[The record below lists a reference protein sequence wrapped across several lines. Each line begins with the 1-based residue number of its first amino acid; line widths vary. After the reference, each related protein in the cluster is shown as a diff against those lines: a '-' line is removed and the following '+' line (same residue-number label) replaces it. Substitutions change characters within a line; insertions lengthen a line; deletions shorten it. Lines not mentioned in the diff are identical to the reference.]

1 MLGSKDAPV
10 TVVEFSDYQC
20 PFCQRF
26 HTQVYSE
33 LKKDFIDTGKVRFY
47 SRDLPID
54 QLHPNATRAAQAAR
68 CAGDQG
74 QFWALRDIMSAH
86 PEALDLTSLVADA
99 SAVKINP
106 DTFRK
111 CVETEKYKEAVKG
124 DLLEAMKIGA
134 DGTPVIRRRQ
144 EHPGW
149 RGRRTRS
156 SARSR
161 MRCFRKS
168 LSRSAWRSRRTRLRF
183 AAPQPACPR
192 CGAGALFQF
201 GEDLVAIQQIA
212 TFRLRHATVE
222 LHLKLVQGM
231 CLSLAPK
238 HFVHVRLISR
248 TALTEPCEHVRV
260 DAQAD

>member
-1 MLGSKDAPV
+1 MKKLLSFACIAALTLPLIAADQKKDAKKKDAAADTITHEQADQILDELRQIRQLLEKQNEAAGKPAGPARARLHMEGAPMLGSKDAPI

-26 HTQVYSE
+26 HTQVYGD

-99 SAVKINP
+99 SVVKINP

-134 DGTPVIRRRQ
+134 DGTPSFVVGKSTPDGVDGELIVGAQPYNVFQ
-144 EHPGW
+144 EK
-149 RGRRTRS
+149 
-156 SARSR
+156 
-161 MRCFRKS
+161 FKS
-168 LSRSAWRSRRTRLRF
+168 L
-183 AAPQPACPR
+183 
-192 CGAGALFQF
+192 G
-201 GEDLVAIQQIA
+201 
-212 TFRLRHATVE
+212 VE
-222 LHLKLVQGM
+222 
-231 CLSLAPK
+231 
-238 HFVHVRLISR
+238 R
-248 TALTEPCEHVRV
+248 
-260 DAQAD
+260 

>member
-1 MLGSKDAPV
+1 MQKLLSFVCVAALAVPLIAADKPKDVKKKDASADTITHEQADQILDELRQIRQLLEKQAESGGKPGAPAGPARARLHMEGAPMLGSKDAPV

-86 PEALDLTSLVADA
+86 PEALDLASLVADA
-99 SAVKINP
+99 SALKINP

-134 DGTPVIRRRQ
+134 DGTPSFVVGKSTPDGVDGELVVGAQ
-144 EHPGW
+144 PY
-149 RGRRTRS
+149 
-156 SARSR
+156 AV
-161 MRCFRKS
+161 FQDKFKS
-168 LSRSAWRSRRTRLRF
+168 L
-183 AAPQPACPR
+183 
-192 CGAGALFQF
+192 G
-201 GEDLVAIQQIA
+201 
-212 TFRLRHATVE
+212 VE
-222 LHLKLVQGM
+222 K
-231 CLSLAPK
+231 
-238 HFVHVRLISR
+238 
-248 TALTEPCEHVRV
+248 
-260 DAQAD
+260 